1 MNTFKNKLYHII
13 FGAETASGKL
23 FDIVLIFAILLSVL
37 VVMLDSVAELNTKY
51 GEVFYIIELGL
62 TLLFTLEYIARIYI
76 SEHKWKYIF
85 SFYGIVDFLSIFPTY
100 FGFFFAAKATPL
112 ITIRALRL
120 LRVFRVLKLIGFV
133 TEAGELKTA
142 MKASQKKILV
152 FLLTVLALV
161 TILGTLMYMIES
173 GGAGFTSIPKSV
185 YWAIVTLT
193 TVGYGDIAPI
203 TSIGQFIASL
213 IMILGYAIIA
223 VPTGIVSTE
232 MKSLKDASLQTAQK
246 TCPRCKENQNKASAN
261 YCSNCGEAFQ

>member
-1 MNTFKNKLYHII
+1 MESFKNKLYHII
-13 FGAETASGKL
+13 FEADTTSGKL
-23 FDIVLIFAILLSVL
+23 FDIVLIFAILLSVV
-37 VVMLDSVAELNTKY
+37 VVMLDSVAELNEKY
-51 GEVFYIIELGL
+51 SDIFYFTELAL
-62 TLLFTLEYIARIYI
+62 TFLFTLEYIARIYI
-76 SEHKWKYIF
+76 SEHKLKYIF

-100 FGFFFAAKATPL
+100 FSFFFSTKTTPL
-112 ITIRALRL
+112 ITIRTLRL
-120 LRVFRVLKLIGFV
+120 LRVFRVLKLIGFI

-152 FLLTVLALV
+152 FLLTILALV

-173 GGAGFTSIPKSV
+173 GEAGFTSIPKSV

-203 TSIGQFIASL
+203 TSTGQFIASL

-232 MKSLKDASLQTAQK
+232 MNTLKKSSKDSELK
-246 TCPRCKENQNKASAN
+246 TCKNCHENLNRASAN
-261 YCSNCGEAFQ
+261 YCSNCGEAF

>member
-1 MNTFKNKLYHII
+1 MDVFKNKLYHII
-13 FGAETASGKL
+13 FEAETTSGKL
-23 FDIVLIFAILLSVL
+23 FDIVLILAILLSVI
-37 VVMLDSVAELNTKY
+37 VVMLDSVAELNQKY
-51 GEVFYIIELGL
+51 GQLFYITELVL
-62 TLLFTLEYIARIYI
+62 TGLFTFEYLARIYI
-76 SEHKWKYIF
+76 SEHKLRYIF

-100 FGFFFAAKATPL
+100 FGFFFSTKTTPL
-112 ITIRALRL
+112 LTIRALRL
-120 LRVFRVLKLIGFV
+120 LRIFRVLKLIGFV

-193 TVGYGDIAPI
+193 TVGYGDIAPV
-203 TSIGQFIASL
+203 TNLGQFIASL

-232 MKSLKDASLQTAQK
+232 MRTLKDASLQKTQK

-261 YCSNCGEAFQ
+261 YCSNCGEAFH